1 MKILGI
7 ETSCDETCA
16 AVVSDGRRVLSSV
29 VATQVEIHRKYGGV
43 VPEIASR
50 AHIEALVPV
59 VAEALQEAG
68 TPCSRGNL
76 SLQGTAADA
85 IDAVAVVH
93 RPGLI
98 GSLLLGLA
106 AAKTLAWLRGVPLV
120 GVNHIEGHIYAACLE
135 REALPFP
142 CVSLIVSGGHTSL
155 YRSEGPA
162 DHRLLGATTDDAA
175 GEAFDKVASLLGLE
189 YPGGPSVDRA
199 AEGGNPKAVPFPRSW
214 LGPDSFDFSFSGLK
228 TAVLY
233 HVRGKGAEAKRRA
246 THLAPEEMADVAAS
260 FQEAVVDVLVG
271 KTLRAAEASGV
282 DRVIVGGGVAANR
295 RLRARLQ
302 EEADRAGIEVLLPEM
317 RFCTDNAAMVAG
329 LAYHYARAGRFA
341 DLDLEARAG

>member
-68 TPCSRGNL
+68 T
-76 SLQGTAADA
+76 AADA

-106 AAKTLAWLRGVPLV
+106 AAKTLSWLRGVPLV

-189 YPGGPSVDRA
+189 YPGGPSIDRA
-199 AEGGNPKAVPFPRSW
+199 AERGNPKAVAFPRSW

-246 THLAPEEMADVAAS
+246 TLLAPEETADVAAS
-260 FQEAVVDVLVG
+260 FQEAVVDVLVT

-302 EEADRAGIEVLLPEM
+302 EEADRAGLEVLLPAM

>member
-68 TPCSRGNL
+68 T
-76 SLQGTAADA
+76 AADA

-106 AAKTLAWLRGVPLV
+106 AAKTLSWLRGVPLV

-155 YRSEGPA
+155 YRSESPA

-189 YPGGPSVDRA
+189 YPGGPSIDRA
-199 AEGGNPKAVPFPRSW
+199 AERGNPKAVAFPRSW

-246 THLAPEEMADVAAS
+246 TLLAPEETADVAAS
-260 FQEAVVDVLVG
+260 FQEAVVDVLVT

-302 EEADRAGIEVLLPEM
+302 EEADRAGLEVLLPAM

>member
-50 AHIEALVPV
+50 AHVEALVPV
-59 VAEALQEAG
+59 VAEALQEA
-68 TPCSRGNL
+68 R
-76 SLQGTAADA
+76 TAADA

-106 AAKTLAWLRGVPLV
+106 AAKTLAWLRGIPLV

-135 REALPFP
+135 RDPGAPGPFP

-199 AEGGNPKAVPFPRSW
+199 AERGNPKAVPFPRSW

-233 HVRGKGAEAKRRA
+233 HVRGKGAEAKRRQ
-246 THLAPEEMADVAAS
+246 THLADQEMADVAAS
-260 FQEAVVDVLVG
+260 FQEAVVDVLVT

-302 EEADRAGIEVLLPEM
+302 EEADRAGIEVLLPAM

-329 LAYHYARAGRFA
+329 LAYHYARASRFA